1 MNESEE
7 KKKGKPKGERGSFS
21 GKLGYVLAVAGSA
34 VGLGNIWR
42 FPYLAA
48 KYGGGMFLL
57 VYLLLILTFGYALI
71 MAETTLGRMT
81 GKSPV
86 GAFTAF
92 GRTPAF
98 YIGGWINSIVP
109 MIIVPYYCV
118 IGGWVI
124 KYFVEYIKGS
134 TQAVA
139 DDSYFT
145 NFTGQAGSVELW
157 FIVFT
162 AMVTIAILAGVKHG
176 V

>member
-1 MNESEE
+1 
-7 KKKGKPKGERGSFS
+7 
-21 GKLGYVLAVAGSA
+21 
-34 VGLGNIWR
+34 
-42 FPYLAA
+42 
-48 KYGGGMFLL
+48 
-57 VYLLLILTFGYALI
+57 
-71 MAETTLGRMT
+71 
-81 GKSPV
+81 
-86 GAFTAF
+86 
-92 GRTPAF
+92 
-98 YIGGWINSIVP
+98 
-109 MIIVPYYCV
+109 MI

-176 V
+176 VELASKVMMPVLVVLAIFVAVYSMTRPGALEGVKYFFIPNFKNFSVMTVVAAMGQMFFSLSIAMGILYTYGSYTGKDVDLENQLSR